1 MVLAWYRDEALVESL
16 LVVRFRG
23 TVNVREPVKRI
34 LEQLHLT
41 KKFRATIIPDTPD
54 WRGMLMV
61 TKEHVAWC
69 PINSSLISKL
79 IKGRGRREGW
89 KPLKLKDIKE
99 MNFKSF
105 SDLAK
110 SLEKG
115 KTVLREVK
123 GMKPFFSLSPPR
135 GGFKRSTRRM
145 YAQGGILGEN
155 PELISIVEK
164 MI

>member
-1 MVLAWYRDEALVESL
+1 MANSL
-16 LVVRFRG
+16 LVVRLRG
-23 TVNVREPVKRI
+23 TINVREPVKKI

-41 KKFRATIIPDTPD
+41 KRFRATIIPDTPD
-54 WRGMLMV
+54 YRGMLIV
-61 TKEHVAWC
+61 AKDHVAWF
-69 PINSSLISKL
+69 PIKSSFISKL
-79 IKGRGRREGW
+79 IKERGRKEGW
-89 KPLKLKDIKE
+89 KPLSLNDIKK

-105 SDLAK
+105 DDLAK

-115 KTVLREVK
+115 EIVLKEK
-123 GMKPFFSLSPPR
+123 GIKPFFALSPPI

>member
-1 MVLAWYRDEALVESL
+1 MVNNL
-16 LVVRFRG
+16 LVVRLRG
-23 TVNVREPVKRI
+23 TINVREPVKRN

-41 KKFRATIIPDTPD
+41 KRFRATIIPDTPD
-54 WRGMLMV
+54 YRGMLIAA
-61 TKEHVAWC
+61 KDHVAWC
-69 PINSSLISKL
+69 PINSSFISKL
-79 IKGRGRREGW
+79 IKGRGRKEGW
-89 KPLKLKDIKE
+89 KPLRLKEIKE

-115 KTVLREVK
+115 EIVLKEVK
-123 GMKPFFSLSPPR
+123 GMKPFFALSPPR
-135 GGFKRSTRRM
+135 GGFKRSTRSM

-155 PELISIVEK
+155 HELISIVEK